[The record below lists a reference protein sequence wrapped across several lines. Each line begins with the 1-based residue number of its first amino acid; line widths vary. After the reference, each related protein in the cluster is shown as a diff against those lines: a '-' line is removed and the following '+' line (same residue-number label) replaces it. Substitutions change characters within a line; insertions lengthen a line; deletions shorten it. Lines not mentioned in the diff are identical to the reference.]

1 MKKRRWLAGL
11 TAAVLLLWQWPLA
24 AAADGGSVLLYDHE
38 DGEVLSALLEE
49 DAQAWP
55 TGCTGAGL
63 RAGYPGQG
71 GGADGS
77 GQRHRA
83 V

>member
-55 TGCTGAGL
+55 TAAPVQAS
-63 RAGYPGQG
+63 RAGYPGPRG
-71 GGADGS
+71 
-77 GQRHRA
+77 RC
-83 V
+83 